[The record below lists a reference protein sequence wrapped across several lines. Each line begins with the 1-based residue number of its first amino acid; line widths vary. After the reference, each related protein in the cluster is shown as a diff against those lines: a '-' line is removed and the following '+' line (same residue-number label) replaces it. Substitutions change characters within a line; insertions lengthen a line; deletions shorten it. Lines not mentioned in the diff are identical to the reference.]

1 MKASFLACGVA
12 MALAAPH
19 AHAANGKAQNV
30 GAGSGIVIGAL
41 AGGPVGMVVGAGL
54 GAWIGDKFADGRK
67 LPAVAEARDAALDEL
82 DATQYELSS
91 TRSTLARTE
100 DRVRLLE
107 DSLAER
113 DQALA
118 ALMDARAPELGRG
131 VELDVLFRTGESV
144 LAADAERRLTELAG
158 IVAASHQ
165 LRVQLN
171 GHADP
176 RGADTYNETLS
187 GQRVQAV
194 RDTLVAHGVD
204 ASRIEWSAHGE
215 RDSLAGEGDLDA
227 YALERRVRIRLGL
240 EPGAGDATA
249 VADSK

>member
-12 MALAAPH
+12 IALATPH
-19 AHAANGKAQNV
+19 AHAASNEKAQTV

-41 AGGPVGMVVGAGL
+41 AGGPVGILVGAGL

-67 LPAVAEARDAALDEL
+67 LPAVAAARDAALDEL
-82 DATQYELSS
+82 ETAQYELSS
-91 TRSTLARTE
+91 TSSTLARTK

-107 DSLAER
+107 DELAER

-118 ALMDARAPELGRG
+118 ALMDARGPELGRG

-144 LAADAERRLTELAG
+144 LQSDAERRLAELAE
-158 IVAASHQ
+158 IVAASPQ
-165 LRVQLN
+165 LHVQLN

-176 RGADTYNETLS
+176 RGDDEYNETLS
-187 GQRVQAV
+187 AQRVQAV

-215 RDSLAGEGDLDA
+215 RDSRAPEGDLDA

-240 EPGAGDATA
+240 ASGAPA
-249 VADSK
+249 VADTQ